1 MGPDVRELFS
11 ERDLTSL
18 QVESPA
24 PLYHQMHVLL
34 RNRILDGTIAQ
45 GTRLPG
51 EQDLAVAFGVS
62 RITAKRALDELAA
75 EELVDR
81 RRGRGTHVT
90 YHYEQQPV
98 RAPLVAMLENL
109 ADMGRH
115 TRITVLAVE
124 HVMPPGDVRAD
135 LNLDKGARAWH
146 VVRVRR
152 SEDGIPFAY
161 YESWTSGITRGL
173 TRRDLEGRLRLEILR
188 ENGVELTRIEQYLSA
203 ASATAAVAGELQMSP
218 GDPVLTLT
226 RHSFDRAGALVDILF
241 AQYHPKRFHYRMTLG
256 GDDIES
262 T

>member
-1 MGPDVRELFS
+1 MDPDISELFS
-11 ERDLTSL
+11 ERDLNSL
-18 QVESPA
+18 QAESPA

-51 EQDLAVAFGVS
+51 EEDLAVAFGVS

-75 EELVDR
+75 EELVNR

-90 YHYEQQPV
+90 HHYEQPPV
-98 RAPLVAMLENL
+98 RGPLVAMLENM

-124 HVMPPGDVRAD
+124 HVLPPGDVRAD
-135 LNLDKGARAWH
+135 LNLDGGARAWH

-152 SEDGIPFAY
+152 SEDGTPFAY
-161 YESWTSGITRGL
+161 YESWTSGISRGL
-173 TRRDLEGRLRLEILR
+173 TRKDLEGRLRLDILR
-188 ENGVELTRIEQYLSA
+188 ENGLELARIEQYLA
-203 ASATAAVAGELQMSP
+203 ASSATTAVAEELQMNA

-226 RHSFDRAGALVDILF
+226 RQSFDQTGALVDILF
-241 AQYHPKRFHYRMTLG
+241 AQYHPRRFHYRMTLSG
-256 GDDIES
+256 SDIP
-262 T
+262 TN